1 MGYNNHMH
9 MPEFNYLIAS
19 DWQDYSLLDSGN
31 GKKLEQYGA
40 YTFIRPEHQA
50 LWKPAYPSQRWSE
63 AHAIFHPTQEESGG
77 HWEFLKPIPAN
88 ICLTYKGLSFNVTTG
103 NTRHLGVFP
112 EQACHWD
119 WMSGIIR
126 KANHP
131 VRVLNLFGYT
141 GLASLAAA
149 MAGAQVT
156 QVDASKKSLS
166 WARQNQTLSELD
178 NRPIRWILDDAEKF
192 VKREIRRGTTY
203 DGIILDPPKF
213 GRGPK
218 GEVWEVFNAL
228 PSLLSDCRQILAK
241 KPLFFVLTA
250 YAIRASSL
258 SIYYAV
264 EEMMREYKGVLQTGE
279 LTLLEKSAGR
289 LIPTAIYSR
298 WETGKD
304 IGLET

>member
-9 MPEFNYLIAS
+9 VPEFTFLIAS

-50 LWKPAYPSQRWSE
+50 LWKPAWPSHRWSE
-63 AHAIFHPTQEESGG
+63 AHAIFHPAQEESGG
-77 HWEFLKPIPAN
+77 HWEFLKPIPSN
-88 ICLTYKGLSFNVTTG
+88 ICMTYKGLSFNVTTG

-126 KANHP
+126 KANQP

-166 WARQNQTLSELD
+166 WARQNQELSHLD
-178 NRPIRWILDDAEKF
+178 NRPIRWLLDDAEKF
-192 VKREIRRGTTY
+192 VRREIRRGSTY
-203 DGIILDPPKF
+203 HGIILDPPKF

-228 PSLLSDCRQILAK
+228 PSLLNDCRQILSK
-241 KPLFFVLTA
+241 NPLFFVLTA

-264 EEMMREYKGVLQTGE
+264 EEMMRDFEGVLQTGE

-289 LIPTAIYSR
+289 LIPTAIYAR

-304 IGLET
+304 VRVET